1 MSASDAIARRPAP
14 PTPSGARRRARGL
27 TLVEVLISVSLLGM
41 LMAAV
46 LSSFVFVLQGEQS
59 LGNYNAMNADAR
71 ELLEYLSRDAKSA
84 SAVTNF
90 TGTSLTLSVPVNTS
104 GGTQDVTY
112 EFDAATD
119 SCVREVGGVRRALVS
134 DVESFSFRYLNSNNA
149 VTASLVELKQVQLS
163 MRIVRR
169 VSFSTNSQ
177 YVISAQY
184 TLRAKP
190 TAH

>member
-1 MSASDAIARRPAP
+1 MSDSDRRPGR
-14 PTPSGARRRARGL
+14 TRGL
-27 TLVEVLISVSLLGM
+27 TIVEVLLSTSLLGM

-46 LSSFVFVLQGEQS
+46 LSSFVFLLQGEQS
-59 LGNYNAMNADAR
+59 IANYNSMNADAR
-71 ELLEYLSRDAKSA
+71 ELLEMLSRDAKSA
-84 SAVTNF
+84 TTVTNF
-90 TGTSLTLSVPVNTS
+90 TAQSLTLTVPLNTT

-119 SCVREVGGVRRALVS
+119 SCIREAGGVRRALVANVG
-134 DVESFSFRYLNSNNA
+134 DFSFRYLNSNNS

-169 VSFSTNSQ
+169 VSFSSNSQ

>member
-1 MSASDAIARRPAP
+1 MSASEPVRRRPH
-14 PTPSGARRRARGL
+14 RGL
-27 TLVEVLISVSLLGM
+27 TIVEVLVSTSLLGM

-46 LSSFVFVLQGEQS
+46 LSSFVFLMQGEQS
-59 LGNYNAMNADAR
+59 IANYNSMNADAR
-71 ELLEYLSRDAKSA
+71 ELLELLSRDAKSA
-84 SAVTNF
+84 TTVTNF
-90 TGTSLTLSVPVNTS
+90 TATSLTLTVPLNTS

-119 SCVREVGGVRRALVS
+119 SCIREVGGVRRTV
-134 DVESFSFRYLNSNNA
+134 VPNIGSFSFRYLNSNNS
-149 VTASLVELKQVQLS
+149 VTASLAELKQVQLS

-169 VSFSTNSQ
+169 VSFSSNSQ